1 MYDKIKGCKLI
12 GLQLL
17 FWNLCISYKLLFHTV
32 AVAAHELVYTT
43 SCIY

>member
-12 GLQLL
+12 GLQPFILEL
-17 FWNLCISYKLLFHTV
+17 ISYKLLFHTV